1 MGRILLAGVRTRRSS
16 RLPRQQANQQAHR
29 RIDLMQAAVRV
40 FGWGGDACHAV
51 TMTRRHKACLSGP
64 FGHLHLYQ
72 YTCDG
77 CELLLAGFDGSNNAL
92 AAQRHRRFGHVS
104 NAGIH
109 EIDRYSPN
117 LGGDGIR
124 REHQI
129 PSSVMPEHH

>member
-1 MGRILLAGVRTRRSS
+1 MGRILRAGVRARRSG

-29 RIDLMQAAVRV
+29 RIDLMQAAVMALIR
-40 FGWGGDACHAV
+40 GGSACHAV
-51 TMTRRHKACLSGP
+51 TMTCQHKACLSSL

-77 CELLLAGFDGSNNAL
+77 CERLLADFDCSNNAL
-92 AAQRHRRFGHVS
+92 AAQCRRRFGHVS

-129 PSSVMPEHH
+129 PSNVMPEHH